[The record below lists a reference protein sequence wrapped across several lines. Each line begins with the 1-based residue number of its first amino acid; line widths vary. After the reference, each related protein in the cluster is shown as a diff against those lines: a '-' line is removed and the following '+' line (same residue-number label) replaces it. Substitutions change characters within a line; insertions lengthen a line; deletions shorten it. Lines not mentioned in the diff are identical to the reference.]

1 MYPSHTMSSEQSD
14 KSALIMN
21 DLKEVSS
28 QNSYKKPN
36 RYMHYET
43 KISPSAIKKQ
53 GISGNICNGNVCNGV
68 DTESYAGSPPRSR
81 LIITPSSSPIA
92 KKIRID
98 NSQETDLDNSL
109 NMHHDTTLIAK
120 PFRLIRAL
128 FSQTD
133 SA

>member
-1 MYPSHTMSSEQSD
+1 MSQSEQSD
-14 KSALIMN
+14 KSALFMN

-28 QNSYKKPN
+28 QNSYEKPTKG
-36 RYMHYET
+36 YVHYVT
-43 KISPSAIKKQ
+43 KISQSAIKKQ

-68 DTESYAGSPPRSR
+68 DTESYAGSPPRVR
-81 LIITPSSSPIA
+81 PTIMRTPSSSPIA
-92 KKIRID
+92 KKIRIN
-98 NSQETDLDNSL
+98 NSQETDLVENSL
-109 NMHHDTTLIAK
+109 NMHHDTMIVK

>member
-1 MYPSHTMSSEQSD
+1 MSHSEQSD

-28 QNSYKKPN
+28 QNSYEKPTKG
-36 RYMHYET
+36 YVHYVT
-43 KISPSAIKKQ
+43 KISQSAIKKQ
-53 GISGNICNGNVCNGV
+53 GISGNICNGA

>member
-1 MYPSHTMSSEQSD
+1 MSSELSD
-14 KSALIMN
+14 KSALFMN

-28 QNSYKKPN
+28 QNSYEKP
-36 RYMHYET
+36 T
-43 KISPSAIKKQ
+43 KRSYINDISSSQMVKE
-53 GISGNICNGNVCNGV
+53 GISGNICNGDICKGP
-68 DTESYAGSPPRSR
+68 DTESYAGSPRRPTIMR
-81 LIITPSSSPIA
+81 TPSSSPIT

-98 NSQETDLDNSL
+98 KSQETDLVDDSL
-109 NMHHDTTLIAK
+109 IMHHDTTLIAK